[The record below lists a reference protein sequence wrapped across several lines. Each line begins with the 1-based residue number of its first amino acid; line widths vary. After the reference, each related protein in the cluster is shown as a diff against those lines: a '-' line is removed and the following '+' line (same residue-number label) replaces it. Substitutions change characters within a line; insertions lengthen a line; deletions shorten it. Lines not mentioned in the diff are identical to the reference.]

1 MRLVVIVLAIL
12 PLSACVP
19 TPKPFA
25 HSAADDR
32 AYVPKDDKPDVVIA
46 PPTNMPTV
54 LGQRVAAALAL
65 ELQAYGIVG
74 ALAPARAPARVTG
87 VMSTHDAPLGLGL
100 EIDVDWSLAAADGV
114 KGPSTTKTVI
124 RAEDY
129 AAADDK
135 LASRIAQQAAPQVA
149 TLMGHPPDYEAR
161 SLGQVVAGLSV
172 PPVPPSDVDA
182 DKPGVASAA
191 AATTAPGR
199 PAAPAATAPRPPQTK
214 VMVGAVTGAP
224 SDGNRQLLSGMRRAL
239 GSSRIVVMDKAAA
252 DVFTVTGLVKLTPID
267 DRSGQLSVT
276 WLLKDPAGKEIGK
289 VEQANP
295 VPLAAARG
303 SWAGFGDIV
312 AAAAVEGILEL
323 LDKAREQQH

>member
-1 MRLVVIVLAIL
+1 MRLVVIVLAAL
-12 PLSACVP
+12 ALSACVP

-25 HSAADDR
+25 HNGADDR
-32 AYVPKDDKPDVVIA
+32 AYTPKDDKADVAIA

-54 LGQRVAAALAL
+54 LGQRVAAALAV

-74 ALAPARAPARVTG
+74 TLTPGHAPASVTG

-100 EIDVDWSLAAADGV
+100 EIDVDWSLTGADGV

-124 RAEDY
+124 QPKDY

-149 TLMGHPPDYEAR
+149 TLMGRPPDYEAR

-172 PPVPPSDVDA
+172 PPVPPPDTKAGKPDA
-182 DKPGVASAA
+182 DTAVAASSAA
-191 AATTAPGR
+191 KPAPT
-199 PAAPAATAPRPPQTK
+199 AAPAAPGPLQIK
-214 VMVGAVTGAP
+214 VMVGSITGAP
-224 SDGNRQLLSGMRRAL
+224 SDGNRQLFSGMRRAL

-252 DVFTVTGLVKLTPID
+252 DVFTVTGAVKLTPID

-276 WLLKDPAGKEIGK
+276 WRLKDPAGKEIGK

-295 VPLAAARG
+295 VPLAATRG
-303 SWAGFGDIV
+303 TWAGFGDIV

>member
-1 MRLVVIVLAIL
+1 MRLVVIVLAL
-12 PLSACVP
+12 LALSACVP

-25 HSAADDR
+25 HDAADDR
-32 AYVPKDDKPDVVIA
+32 AYAPKEDKPDVVIA
-46 PPTNMPTV
+46 APTNMPTV
-54 LGQRVAAALAL
+54 LGRRVAAALAV

-74 ALAPARAPARVTG
+74 TIVPGKAPARVTG

-100 EIDVDWSLAAADGV
+100 EIDVDWSLATADGV
-114 KGPSTTKTVI
+114 KGPSTTKTVS
-124 RAEDY
+124 RPEDY
-129 AAADDK
+129 ASADDK

-172 PPVPPSDVDA
+172 PPVPPPDA
-182 DKPGVASAA
+182 KAEKPDSRPITAATRVPAKPAA
-191 AATTAPGR
+191 A
-199 PAAPAATAPRPPQTK
+199 APRPPQTK

-239 GSSRIVVMDKAAA
+239 GSSRIVVMDKAAP

-267 DRSGQLSVT
+267 DRSGELSVT
-276 WLLKDPAGKEIGK
+276 WRLKDPAGQEIGK

>member
-1 MRLVVIVLAIL
+1 MRFVVIVLAL
-12 PLSACVP
+12 VTLSACVP

-25 HSAADDR
+25 HDAADDR
-32 AYVPKDDKPDVVIA
+32 AYAPKEDKPDVVIA

-54 LGQRVAAALAL
+54 LGRRVAAALAL

-74 ALAPARAPARVTG
+74 TIEPGKAPVRVTG
-87 VMSTHDAPLGLGL
+87 VMSTHDAPLDLGL

-124 RAEDY
+124 RPEDY

-172 PPVPPSDVDA
+172 PPVPPPDVRE
-182 DKPGVASAA
+182 DKAGEASVA
-191 AATTAPGR
+191 AAT
-199 PAAPAATAPRPPQTK
+199 PAAASASATAPRPPQTK

-267 DRSGQLSVT
+267 DRSGELSVT
-276 WLLKDPAGKEIGK
+276 WRLKDPAGKEIGK

>member
-1 MRLVVIVLAIL
+1 
-12 PLSACVP
+12 
-19 TPKPFA
+19 
-25 HSAADDR
+25 
-32 AYVPKDDKPDVVIA
+32 
-46 PPTNMPTV
+46 
-54 LGQRVAAALAL
+54 
-65 ELQAYGIVG
+65 
-74 ALAPARAPARVTG
+74 
-87 VMSTHDAPLGLGL
+87 
-100 EIDVDWSLAAADGV
+100 
-114 KGPSTTKTVI
+114 
-124 RAEDY
+124 
-129 AAADDK
+129 
-135 LASRIAQQAAPQVA
+135 
-149 TLMGHPPDYEAR
+149 MGHPPDYEAR

-172 PPVPPSDVDA
+172 PPVPPPDVKA
-182 DKPGVASAA
+182 DKPGVGPVA
-191 AATTAPGR
+191 AATPAPGK
-199 PAAPAATAPRPPQTK
+199 PAASASATAPRPPQTK

-295 VPLAAARG
+295 VPLTAARG